1 MSKMSKTKGR
11 LLSAATVFGV
21 AVGVTLSG
29 VSTASA
35 APAGYAG
42 PFDGPC
48 KGSLVRTIGV
58 PDNVAQIQVWYDSAG
73 SGTYCAKTY
82 DNRSGKHRMEVRLRH
97 AGWTTSWNDTG
108 LYDTYA
114 GGIYVSGA
122 NTACAYVSGWVE
134 VNGTRH
140 TRPETLVCEETP

>member
-1 MSKMSKTKGR
+1 MSKISTMKR
-11 LLSAATVFGV
+11 NILSGAAICGV
-21 AVGVTLSG
+21 VVGVTLGG

-48 KGSLVRTIGV
+48 KGSLVRTIGL
-58 PDNVAQIQVWYDSAG
+58 PDSVGQIQVWYDSSG

-82 DNRSGKHRMEVRLRH
+82 DNRSGQHRMEIRLRH
-97 AGWTTSWNDTG
+97 WKWATSWNDTG

-114 GGIYVSGA
+114 GGIYVSEA
-122 NTACAYVSGWVE
+122 DTQCAYVSGWVE
-134 VNGTRH
+134 VNGTRY
-140 TRPETLVCEETP
+140 TRSETLVCETS